1 MRKLRRLVQSGDTE
15 AAGLYAELER
25 ERENGTPWD
34 HIPQWYLI
42 ERYLNPTQPQGEKPK
57 GAEAPEESDK
67 GGLGRSRQSLGWW
80 TPQVH
85 HVNNYANVQDSVNTE
100 SSSVLRTLVWRLLL
114 TSLLQR
120 ARELVDEVGIVVV
133 VVYLRRIVFDL
144 GLEVFVYLL
153 SERNFPES
161 ACKLLNEA
169 GIVAVAVYAG

>member
-1 MRKLRRLVQSGDTE
+1 M
-15 AAGLYAELER
+15 
-25 ERENGTPWD
+25 
-34 HIPQWYLI
+34 
-42 ERYLNPTQPQGEKPK
+42 
-57 GAEAPEESDK
+57 
-67 GGLGRSRQSLGWW
+67 
-80 TPQVH
+80 
-85 HVNNYANVQDSVNTE
+85 
-100 SSSVLRTLVWRLLL
+100 WRLLL